1 MTDENSLR
9 MLESS
14 LRSISGV
21 APAHVFRNHD
31 QLTVGARVRCVDI
44 EAQTS
49 TAVHSPH
56 TNMRFSVLSLLL
68 LTAVVGVAIAT
79 VQAAFDPNIGEVLY
93 EIIRLTVVLLSAAA
107 LTIGIPSSYRSDCG
121 KPPCVGIA

>member
-1 MTDENSLR
+1 MGDR
-9 MLESS
+9 
-14 LRSISGV
+14 
-21 APAHVFRNHD
+21 
-31 QLTVGARVRCVDI
+31 AR
-44 EAQTS
+44 TS

-56 TNMRFSVLSLLL
+56 TQMRFSVLSLLL

-107 LTIGIPSSYRSDCG
+107 LPVGIPSSYRSGCG
-121 KPPCVGIA
+121 RPP